1 MELILSL
8 PDLQPGGSVSSKMK
22 RRSLGVLAVLAL
34 TTGVGLTII
43 LIRDSKLADPLIG
56 GAPVGDVVGWYR
68 SEWFGDYNTTFVPRL
83 LHAEHGFIFRTP
95 ESTDASLFVY
105 DDAMGAWWWTNAS
118 NYPYIHVF
126 DPPADNAGTDIES
139 AWLWYSEGSKSPRE
153 FGVVAGSDTGD
164 FLFFDP

>member
-1 MELILSL
+1 
-8 PDLQPGGSVSSKMK
+8 MK
-22 RRSLGVLAVLAL
+22 RRSLGLLAVLAL

-43 LIRDSKLADPLIG
+43 LIRDSKLADQLIG

-68 SEWFGDYNTTFVPRL
+68 SEWFGDYNTTFAPWL

-95 ESTDASLFVY
+95 ESTNASLFVY

-153 FGVVAGSDTGD
+153 FGVVAGPDTGD